1 MSVSDG
7 LPVRTLVVDDEP
19 PARELMTRYVEA
31 HEALELAAVSVSG
44 WDAVAAVEEEA
55 PQLLLL
61 DIQMPGLDG
70 FGLLEELERRHL
82 EAPWTVFVTAFDQY
96 AIRAF
101 EVHAVDYL
109 LKPVSRERF
118 DAAVERALS
127 RRPRPVALSAL
138 LEDTLRQPPR
148 RILVQE
154 RGRIRPVEVEA
165 IDWLEAEGD
174 YVRLHVAAATHLVS
188 KSLTEMERLLEPRG
202 FLRVHRGA
210 VVNLDRVEELRP
222 LGSGRYRLLLTDGT
236 ELVVSRSYS
245 AVIRARVL

>member
-1 MSVSDG
+1 MNRGS
-7 LPVRTLVVDDEP
+7 PVRTLVVDDEP
-19 PARELMTRYVEA
+19 PARELMVRYVEA
-31 HEALELAAVSVSG
+31 HEALELAAVAGSG
-44 WDAVAAVEEEA
+44 WDALGAIEEEA
-55 PQLLLL
+55 PQLVLL

-70 FGLLEELERRHL
+70 FGLLAELERRHL
-82 EAPWTVFVTAFDQY
+82 EPPWTIFVTAYDQY

-109 LKPVSRERF
+109 LKPVSRRRF

-127 RRPRPVALSAL
+127 RRPRPVALPAL

-174 YVRLHVAAATHLVS
+174 YVRLHVGTATHLVS
-188 KSLTEMERLLEPRG
+188 KSLTEMEELLAPRG

-210 VVNLDRVEELRP
+210 VVNLERIRELRP
-222 LGSGRYRLLLTDGT
+222 LGSSRYQLLLTDGT
-236 ELVVSRSYS
+236 ELVASRSYS
-245 AVIRARVL
+245 ALFRDRVL